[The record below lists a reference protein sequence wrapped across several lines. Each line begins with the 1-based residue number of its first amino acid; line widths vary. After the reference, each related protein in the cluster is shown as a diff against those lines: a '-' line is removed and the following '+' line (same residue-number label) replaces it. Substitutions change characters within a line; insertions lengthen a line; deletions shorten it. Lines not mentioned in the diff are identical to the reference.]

1 MAGSYLHLHL
11 ATGSFRSAF
20 GDDPLRRPLQHA
32 AFLAGSVA
40 PDLGFFPGGPSA
52 FSHRVHHQGTAD
64 LVRSLLAAAD
74 DEIETAFAAGWA
86 LHVCTDVTTHPV
98 VNRRADDLRQERSRQ
113 PPSRRD
119 LWHKRVEWGM
129 DCHVLGV
136 LEPRP
141 LWRTELHFPAA
152 AGRPSLLAT
161 AAAGVFGEGIDDS
174 ALRAGWSSTL
184 RWVRR
189 LAPIFAWTGACRS
202 PGHGRTAA
210 AVGPVLQPLARSVGR
225 LLQDHEAR
233 EDEAAVLSPE
243 PPPPAF
249 ADSMMEAGKAAVA
262 TFLLHWCD
270 RFESLPN
277 LDLDT
282 GEPIAGG
289 PG

>member
-40 PDLGFFPGGPSA
+40 PDLGFFPGGPAA
-52 FSHRVHHQGTAD
+52 FSHRVHHQNTAD
-64 LVRSLLAAAD
+64 LVRSLLASAD
-74 DEIETAFAAGWA
+74 DGIEAAFAAGWA

-98 VNRRADDLRQERSRQ
+98 VNRRADDLRRERSRQ
-113 PPSRRD
+113 PLSRLD

-141 LWRTELHFPAA
+141 LWRAELHFPGS
-152 AGRPSLLAT
+152 AGRPSLLAM
-161 AAAGVFGEGIDDS
+161 AAAQVFDGGIEDS
-174 ALRAGWSSTL
+174 ALRTGWTSTL

-202 PGHGRTAA
+202 PGRGRTAA

-225 LLQDHEAR
+225 LLQDHETW

-249 ADSMMEAGKAAVA
+249 VDSMMEAGNAAVT
-262 TFLLHWCD
+262 TFLLHWRD
-270 RFESLPN
+270 RFEDLPN

-282 GEPIAGG
+282 GEPVAGR

>member
-11 ATGSFRSAF
+11 ATGAFRSAF
-20 GDDPLRRPLQHA
+20 GDDPPRRPAQHA

-52 FSHRVHHQGTAD
+52 FSQRVHHQSTAD
-64 LVRSLLAAAD
+64 LVRSLLAVAD
-74 DEIETAFAAGWA
+74 DEIEAAFAAGWA

-98 VNRRADDLRQERSRQ
+98 VNRRADDLRQERSGQ
-113 PPSRRD
+113 PPSRLD

-136 LEPRP
+136 LEPQP
-141 LWRTELHFPAA
+141 LWRAELHYPVR

-161 AAAGVFGEGIDDS
+161 AATQVFEEGIDDG
-174 ALRAGWSSTL
+174 ALRAGWSSTV
-184 RWVRR
+184 RWLRR
-189 LAPIFAWTGACRS
+189 LAPIFVWTGACRS
-202 PGHGRTAA
+202 PGRGRTAA
-210 AVGPVLQPLARSVGR
+210 SVGPVVQPLARSVGR
-225 LLQDHEAR
+225 LLQNHERR

-243 PPPPAF
+243 PPPAVF
-249 ADSMMEAGKAAVA
+249 VDSMMGAARTAVT
-262 TFLLHWCD
+262 TFLLHLRD
-270 RFESLPN
+270 RFEDLPN

-282 GEPIAGG
+282 GEPVAGG

>member
-11 ATGSFRSAF
+11 ATGAYRSAF
-20 GDDPLRRPLQHA
+20 GDDPPRRPVQHA

-52 FSHRVHHQGTAD
+52 FSHRVHHQHTAD
-64 LVRSLLAAAD
+64 LVRSLLAAAE
-74 DEIETAFAAGWA
+74 DEIEAAFAAGWA

-113 PPSRRD
+113 PPSRLD

-129 DCHVLGV
+129 DCHLLSV

-141 LWRTELHFPAA
+141 LWRTDLHFPASA
-152 AGRPSLLAT
+152 EGPSLLAM
-161 AAAGVFGEGIDDS
+161 AATQVFKEGIDDGS
-174 ALRAGWSSTL
+174 LRAGWSSTL

-202 PGHGRTAA
+202 PGRGWTAA
-210 AVGPVLQPLARSVGR
+210 AVGPVLQPLARSLGR
-225 LLQDHEAR
+225 LLQDHETR

-249 ADSMMEAGKAAVA
+249 VDSMMEAAKAAVT
-262 TFLLHWCD
+262 TFLFHWRD
-270 RFESLPN
+270 RFENLPN

-282 GEPIAGG
+282 GEPVAGG